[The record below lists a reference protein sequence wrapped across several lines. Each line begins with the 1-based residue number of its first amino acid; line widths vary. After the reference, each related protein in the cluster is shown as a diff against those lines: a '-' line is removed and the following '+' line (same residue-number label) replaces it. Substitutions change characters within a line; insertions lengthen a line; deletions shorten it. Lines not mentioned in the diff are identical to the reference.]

1 MRFHEFGERSK
12 PVIIML
18 TGSFCP
24 AKALEYLYKP
34 LSEDYYVI
42 VPDYNGHY
50 KGNCAFTTRQNE
62 AAEILRFVKSRQISS
77 VALLYGQSMGSE
89 IGIELLLQMLKAE
102 INVGHAMFDGAP
114 CIRLSTPYKAFM
126 YFKFSSMI
134 RMMRNKSVDEVIGW
148 KFLNKFTGGDTESV
162 RPMLE
167 ALCSIAP
174 YVTNETIRNENEC
187 CYTFDF
193 PEIPESMQTRMHFLY
208 GSSEKAYKTC
218 HTLVRKA
225 YPHAKMTVF
234 RGFGHMTY
242 SARHTKKY
250 LGLMREEIAGQNT

>member
-24 AKALEYLYKP
+24 AKALEYLYTP

-42 VPDYNGHY
+42 VPNYNGHY
-50 KGNCAFTTRQNE
+50 KG
-62 AAEILRFVKSRQISS
+62 
-77 VALLYGQSMGSE
+77 
-89 IGIELLLQMLKAE
+89 
-102 INVGHAMFDGAP
+102 
-114 CIRLSTPYKAFM
+114 
-126 YFKFSSMI
+126 
-134 RMMRNKSVDEVIGW
+134 
-148 KFLNKFTGGDTESV
+148 
-162 RPMLE
+162 
-167 ALCSIAP
+167 
-174 YVTNETIRNENEC
+174 TNETIRNENEC

-242 SARHTKKY
+242 SARHTMKY